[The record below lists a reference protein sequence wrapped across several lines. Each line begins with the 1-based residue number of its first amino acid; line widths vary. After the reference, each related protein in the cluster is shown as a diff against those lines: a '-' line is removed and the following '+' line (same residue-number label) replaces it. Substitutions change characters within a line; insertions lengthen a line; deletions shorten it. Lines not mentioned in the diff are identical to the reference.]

1 MHYFSNL
8 IKSFKKLPACILS
21 RLRTLSEG
29 NSVTSPPSSPAGVQK
44 YKLAEHRY
52 GREEML
58 ALFVPSSRVP
68 EELKE
73 APPICSEKPLTPL
86 AVIPLSDDEQVSPC

>member
-1 MHYFSNL
+1 MSDG
-8 IKSFKKLPACILS
+8 
-21 RLRTLSEG
+21 T
-29 NSVTSPPSSPAGVQK
+29 SVTSPPPSPAVVTTT

-58 ALFVPSSRVP
+58 ALFAETREVP

-73 APPICSEKPLTPL
+73 VPIIVSEKPLQPL
-86 AVIPLSDDEQVSPC
+86 ALIPLSSDEQVSNSGFSVCFVNEACHINFNTVAVFC